1 MLLRKLLRDLIH
13 LRGQMIAVA
22 VVVACGI
29 ATYVTMVSVY
39 HSLQA
44 TQSAYYEEYRFADL
58 FAGARRVPESIAR
71 QIASV
76 PGVAAVES
84 RVVVQVTLDVPGLD
98 EPATGRIVSIPEHRA
113 PILNDIHI
121 RRGRYIQEKRDDE
134 VIISEAFANG
144 NSLKTGDTLGAVING
159 RWRQVR
165 IVGIALS
172 PEYVYEVSG
181 GAAFFPDNR
190 RFGVL
195 WMSREA
201 LSAAFDMEGAFNDI
215 SLRLMHGANRSEII
229 DRIDDLLSGYGGLG
243 AYTREDQ
250 ISNRFLSDEITQLR
264 ANGLIVPM
272 IFLGVAAFLL
282 HLTLSRL
289 IATQRDQV
297 AVLKAFGYSNWS
309 VGFHYMQFALTAVI
323 VGAALGVGAGMW
335 LGSLLTEVYTKF
347 YRFPILRYSAGLD
360 VIAWGLIISAGAAA
374 IGALSAVRRAI
385 SLPPAEAMRPEP
397 PARFK
402 PGFLEKLG
410 ITGLLSTSMRIV
422 VRNIER
428 NPLKAFLSTLGIAM
442 SVAILVVGRYSFDA
456 IRFMID
462 LQFQRVSR
470 EDITIAYNN
479 PRGSGAVYDLESFPS
494 VLRVEPF
501 RTIPVRVRH
510 GHRERRLGIQG
521 VIPDGEL
528 HRIVDEHLRVHRP
541 PSDGVLMTRK
551 LGEILDVSP
560 GDTVTIEALEGR
572 RPVRQVVVAGL
583 IDELLGIAVYMDFD
597 ALNQLMGE
605 GGNSSGAFVA
615 IDPVGEDLLY
625 EKLKRTPSV
634 AGTVI
639 RKAMLEGFQKTI
651 ADNQNISAFTL
662 IFFAGVIAIGIVY
675 NNARIALSEKG
686 RELASLRVLGFTK
699 REIAVILL
707 GEQAILLFM
716 SLPLGFLVGYGICA
730 GLVAAFDTE
739 LYRMPLF
746 VTSQSYAFSGMV
758 VLASGVV
765 SALLVRRRLYHLDL
779 VEVLKTRE

>member
-1 MLLRKLLRDLIH
+1 MLFRKLLRDLIH
-13 LRGQMIAVA
+13 MRGQMIAVA

-58 FAGARRVPESIAR
+58 FASARRVPESIAR
-71 QIASV
+71 QIASI
-76 PGVAAVES
+76 PGVAAVS
-84 RVVVQVTLDVPGLD
+84 TRVVVQVNLDVPGLD
-98 EPATGRIVSIPEHRA
+98 EPATGRIVSIPERHT
-113 PILNDIHI
+113 PVLNDIHI
-121 RRGRYIQEKRDDE
+121 REGRYIQEKRDDE
-134 VIISEAFANG
+134 VIISEAFAEG
-144 NSLKTGDTLGAVING
+144 NSLKTGDTLGTVING

-215 SLRLMHGANRSEII
+215 SLRLMHGADQAEII
-229 DRIDDLLSGYGGLG
+229 DRIDNLLSGYGGLG
-243 AYTREDQ
+243 AYTRQDQ
-250 ISNRFLSDEITQLR
+250 ISNRFLTDEITQLR
-264 ANGLIVPM
+264 ANGFIVPM

-297 AVLKAFGYSNWS
+297 AVLKAFGYSNLS
-309 VGFHYMQFALTAVI
+309 VGFHYMQFALAAVV
-323 VGAALGVGAGMW
+323 VGAALGIGAGTW

-347 YRFPILRYSAGLD
+347 YRFPILRYNAGLD
-360 VIAWGLIISAGAAA
+360 VIAWGLIISGGAA
-374 IGALSAVRRAI
+374 IVGALSAVRRAV

-402 PGFLEKLG
+402 PGPLEKIG
-410 ITGLLSTSMRIV
+410 ITHFLSTSMRIV

-456 IRFMID
+456 ITFMID

-470 EDITIAYNN
+470 EDITVAYTD
-479 PRGSGAVYDLESFPS
+479 PRGSGAVYDLASFPS
-494 VLRVEPF
+494 VLNVEPF
-501 RTIPVRVRH
+501 RTVPARVRH

-521 VIPDGEL
+521 LVPGGEL
-528 HRIVDEHLRVHRP
+528 HRIVDEQLSVHQA
-541 PSDGVLMTRK
+541 PSDGLLMTRK
-551 LGEILDVSP
+551 LGEILGVST

-572 RPVRQVVVAGL
+572 RPTRRVVVAGL
-583 IDELLGIAVYMDFD
+583 IDELLGTAIYMDIS
-597 ALNQLMGE
+597 ALNRLMGE
-605 GGNSSGAFVA
+605 GRSSSGAFVA
-615 IDPVGEDLLY
+615 VDAAGQDELY
-625 EKLKRTPSV
+625 NTLKRTPAV
-634 AGTVI
+634 GGTVI

-662 IFFAGVIAIGIVY
+662 IIFASVIAIGIVY

-686 RELASLRVLGFTK
+686 RELASLRVLGFTR
-699 REIAVILL
+699 REVALILL
-707 GEQAILLFM
+707 GEQAILLLM
-716 SLPLGFLVGYGICA
+716 SLPLGFLIGYGICA
-730 GLVAAFDTE
+730 GLVAEYDTE

-746 VTSQSYAFSGMV
+746 VTTQSYAFSGMV

-779 VEVLKTRE
+779 IEVLKTRE